1 MSANGFDT
9 LKATIEELKA
19 ICLEVLTVGEIS
31 AVSLADPTPPINES
45 YFKDTILW
53 CYVFF
58 RETGRIIPYS
68 RKLLR
73 VHNTQAHERF
83 QQLVK
88 VIDAARTTYVHNL
101 TEDSPS
107 DQKIKR
113 DFEIWILS
121 NCHIERDWSVLST
134 AVIADATIVI
144 SKIEKTWRRLSENM
158 IDRKNLRHDYEQE
171 KLTSWEAHKF
181 DSIVND
187 IAEELSLVEFD
198 STKFRKEGSRLERWR
213 KLASCFGSRAAAEV
227 AIKRVIR
234 QEIFNL
240 FGAAEL

>member
-1 MSANGFDT
+1 MSANDFDK
-9 LKATIEELKA
+9 LKTTIEELKV
-19 ICLEVLTVGEIS
+19 ICLEVLTVDEIS

-58 RETGRIIPYS
+58 RETGPVIPYS

-73 VHNTQAHERF
+73 AHNTQAHERY

-88 VIDAARTTYVHNL
+88 IIDAARTTYVHNF

-107 DQKIKR
+107 DQKKKS
-113 DFEIWILS
+113 DFEIWVKS
-121 NCHIERDWSVLST
+121 NCHVERDWSVLST
-134 AVIADATIVI
+134 AVITDATIVI
-144 SKIEKTWRRLSENM
+144 SEIEKIWKRLSENPF
-158 IDRKNLRHDYEQE
+158 DQKELKRDYEQQ

-181 DSIVND
+181 DSIVNG
-187 IAEELSLVEFD
+187 IAEELCLVEFD
-198 STKFRKEGSRLERWR
+198 STKFREEGNRLERWR
-213 KLASCFGSRAAAEV
+213 KLASCFRSRAAAEA

-240 FGAAEL
+240 FGAEAL